1 MYRSACVSAKI
12 TLKQKHETLS
22 HMWDHSHGVNLSS
35 SCGTGP
41 QAFCA
46 GDASLDAP
54 ASHEQPAP
62 LRGCAPVARNQKKKH
77 KREHFLHYNVSI
89 QLAVPQL
96 IMDIKAESD
105 LFLHQILQMC
115 DPLRILWVTA
125 DVILIKER
133 LLSRRM
139 SQKVMISNT
148 SSIHT
153 STQI

>member
-1 MYRSACVSAKI
+1 
-12 TLKQKHETLS
+12 
-22 HMWDHSHGVNLSS
+22 
-35 SCGTGP
+35 
-41 QAFCA
+41 
-46 GDASLDAP
+46 
-54 ASHEQPAP
+54 
-62 LRGCAPVARNQKKKH
+62 
-77 KREHFLHYNVSI
+77 
-89 QLAVPQL
+89 
-96 IMDIKAESD
+96 MDIKAESD

-153 STQI
+153 STQIQHIHIKFSPCPSLPLDI